1 MVSTVQS
8 EKGKTV
14 LTIGP
19 SILKNPELLLS
30 YHINTESNLKFVVDK
45 IWTNVRFFT
54 TITSVLLTISIT
66 LYGSNKLQALIN
78 LNTHLETAVFA
89 IIPVLVV
96 IISFIGIK
104 NLRREYIRFLEWVV
118 VVNKLEE
125 LLGLNEEVRTKIYP
139 EDKYLLP
146 KHFIEKHY
154 VSSERFI
161 SESLNRK
168 GTLFYYFKLLHI
180 AYIVISFL
188 IVFVI
193 LCPALGY
200 CLRLITKIYS

>member
-1 MVSTVQS
+1 MQS
-8 EKGKTV
+8 ENGKTV
-14 LTIGP
+14 SNLEL
-19 SILKNPELLLS
+19 SILEKPELLLAF
-30 YHINTESNLKFVVDK
+30 HTNMESNAKFVVDK
-45 IWTNVRFFT
+45 MWTNVRFFT
-54 TITSVLLTISIT
+54 TITSALLTISIA
-66 LYGSNKLQALIN
+66 LYGSAKLQALIN
-78 LNTHLETAVFA
+78 LGTHLKSAVFA

-154 VSSERFI
+154 DSSEKFI